1 MKTCDI
7 LVKNCR
13 VLNADMSISDECSV
27 VIDQSWIKEIG
38 ATVDLE
44 AAYNAA
50 TVLDGKDKLLM
61 PGFVDGHMHTC
72 QQLLRGRV
80 ADEYPMVW
88 TRFLVPFESN
98 LNPEDSYVSAKMACL
113 EMIKSG
119 TTSFAD
125 SGGVHMHRVAD
136 AVVESGMRAAIAK
149 STMDMGN
156 AITGAMKETADEAIA
171 RTIELYDGYQSA
183 GDGRIDIFFALRQ
196 IMTCSERL
204 MRMVAE
210 NAAERNT
217 GIHMHLCEHRDEVSY
232 CLQNYQKRP
241 AEVLNDMGV
250 LGPHLLTAHNVMLTD
265 NDIQLL
271 AEKQVK
277 LIHCPRGNLSNH
289 GFPKTPRILQAGCS
303 VGLASDGSAF
313 NGVDLFD
320 EMKVLRY
327 AMIGY
332 WGLSAFD
339 PVAMPCATLL
349 KMATQGG
356 ANALGHG
363 DILGTVE
370 VGKKADVILVNLN
383 QPHFLPSQ
391 VLLNTLVDCG
401 SGRDNEEPRSAHHGR
416 RTGYVRSQGAY
427 GADYQ
432 TRILSFSPFLT
443 YLQNAQRGRQSAPS
457 SLLLSPAPTQ
467 SKKAGDFS
475 PAFLLYVQSSAT
487 A

>member
-250 LGPHLLTAHNVMLTD
+250 LGPHLLTAHNVMLID

-401 SGRDNEEPRSAHHGR
+401 SGRDVTDSIINGKLVMKNREVLTMDEEQVMFEAKEHMEQIIKR
-416 RTGYVRSQGAY
+416 
-427 GADYQ
+427 
-432 TRILSFSPFLT
+432 
-443 YLQNAQRGRQSAPS
+443 
-457 SLLLSPAPTQ
+457 
-467 SKKAGDFS
+467 
-475 PAFLLYVQSSAT
+475 AF
-487 A
+487 